1 METLAPMNA
10 RSLLMVMRSRTL
22 GILCTVTWSAVSRAA
37 AITGSAEFFAPLTL
51 TVPCR
56 GLPPLIRNLSIASER
71 QKRIAQR
78 RRGRRVA
85 QRCDACGIYLSNASC
100 KFPFCCGQ
108 FFLRTLGVHS
118 MLQHYQ
124 CDSHVVSRLTQ
135 GVFG

>member
-37 AITGSAEFFAPLTL
+37 AITGSAEFFAPLTQ
-51 TVPCR
+51 TVPSC
-56 GLPPLIRNLSIASER
+56 AEM
-71 QKRIAQR
+71 R
-78 RRGRRVA
+78 RMR
-85 QRCDACGIYLSNASC
+85 YLFVQC
-100 KFPFCCGQ
+100 LMQIPFCCCQ
-108 FFLRTLGVHS
+108 FFLRILGVHS

-135 GVFG
+135 GVFGCRQAPAASFSQDAHDAI